1 MIKTVF
7 SAALPIGERLV
18 VKKNRIEGRGG
29 RGPRIAVVTGIHG
42 DGLEGQY
49 VAFELAQR
57 LEARV
62 SELRG
67 IVDIYPALNP
77 LGMSASQHGVP
88 LFDLDLDHTF
98 PGNKQGNMN
107 EALAAAIV
115 ADIKGANACIDIH
128 TPDAYL
134 KQASQVVVEQEFEAR
149 LLPLAKLLNTQF
161 VRIHAALAPER
172 TTLAHTLNA
181 LKTRTLVVEMGESL
195 RITEGYG
202 SWLTE
207 GILRLIEELEG
218 LPSSNIWLP
227 APRIIRDSDLI
238 GVQSSV
244 PGIFLPKVDQGVTV
258 VKGQVVG
265 IVIDSLAAKVRAE
278 IVSPSDGLVVALRAQ
293 PMVYPGT
300 LVARVLGG
308 AQ

>member
-7 SAALPIGERLV
+7 TAALPIGERLV

-29 RGPRIAVVTGIHG
+29 KGPRIAVVTGIHG

-57 LEARV
+57 LEERIT
-62 SELRG
+62 ELRG

-77 LGMSASQHGVP
+77 LGMSATEHGVP

-115 ADIKGANACIDIH
+115 ADIKGANACVDIH
-128 TPDAYL
+128 APDAYL
-134 KQASQVVVEQEFEAR
+134 RQASQVVVEEEFEKR
-149 LLPLAKLLNTQF
+149 LMPLANLLNTQL
-161 VRIHAALAPER
+161 VRIHAPAAPEL
-172 TTLAHTLNA
+172 TTLAHTLNV
-181 LKTRTLVVEMGESL
+181 LKTRALVVEMGESL

-207 GILRLIEELEG
+207 GILRLIEELG
-218 LPSSNIWLP
+218 GWTSSSIWLP
-227 APRIIRDSDLI
+227 APRPVRDSDVI
-238 GVQSSV
+238 SV
-244 PGIFLPKVDQGVTV
+244 ISDMPGIFLPKAEQGTSVES
-258 VKGQVVG
+258 GQVIG
-265 IVIDSLAAKVRAE
+265 IIIDPLAAKVRAK
-278 IVSPSDGLVVALRAQ
+278 IVSPAKGQLIALRAQ

>member
-7 SAALPIGERLV
+7 TAALPIGERLV

-29 RGPRIAVVTGIHG
+29 RGPRIAIVTGIHG

-57 LEARV
+57 LEERIT
-62 SELRG
+62 ELRG

-77 LGMSASQHGVP
+77 LGMSATEHGVP

-115 ADIKGANACIDIH
+115 ADIKGANACVDIH

-134 KQASQVVVEQEFEAR
+134 KQASQVVVEEEYEKR
-149 LLPLAKLLNTQF
+149 LLPLAKLLNTQL
-161 VRIHAALAPER
+161 VRVHAPAAPEL

-181 LKTRTLVVEMGESL
+181 LKTRALVVEMGESL

-207 GILRLIEELEG
+207 GILRLIESLG
-218 LPSSNIWLP
+218 GWTSSSIWLP
-227 APRIIRDSDLI
+227 APRLARDSDVI
-238 GVQSSV
+238 SVMSDVQ
-244 PGIFLPKVDQGVTV
+244 GIFLPKAEQGASVES
-258 VKGQVVG
+258 GQVIG
-265 IVIDSLAAKVRAE
+265 IIVDPLAAKVRAE
-278 IVSPSDGLVVALRAQ
+278 IVSPAKGLLIALRAQ
-293 PMVYPGT
+293 PIVYPGT

>member
-29 RGPRIAVVTGIHG
+29 PGPRIAVVTGIHG

-57 LEARV
+57 LQERIG
-62 SELRG
+62 ELRG

-77 LGMSASQHGVP
+77 LGMSAAQHGIP
-88 LFDLDLDHTF
+88 LFDIDLNHTF

-128 TPDAYL
+128 TPDAFL
-134 KQASQVVVEQEFEAR
+134 KQSSQVVIEEEFEKR
-149 LLPLAKLLNTQF
+149 LLPLAKLLNTQLMR
-161 VRIHAALAPER
+161 VHAATAAER
-172 TTLAHTLNA
+172 TTLAHTLNT

-207 GILRLIEELEG
+207 GILRLIEELG
-218 LPSSNIWLP
+218 GWTSTSIWLP
-227 APRIIRDSDLI
+227 TPSLIHDQDIVPVMSD
-238 GVQSSV
+238 V
-244 PGIFLPKVDQGVTV
+244 PGIFLPKVDHGAQLT
-258 VKGQVVG
+258 KGQIIG
-265 IVIDSLAAKVRAE
+265 IVFDSLSASVRAE
-278 IVSPSDGLVVALRAQ
+278 IKASSDGRLIALRAQ
-293 PMVYPGT
+293 PLVYPGT
-300 LVARVLGG
+300 LLARIWGG

>member
-244 PGIFLPKVDQGVTV
+244 PGIFLPKVDQGATV